1 MPTINLIESQ
11 ILSKRREES
20 NLRISKFTLI
30 GASSVIGLSY
40 FVLVAQGVGL
50 NGQQHEIEAK
60 LKKLKPIQEQIDA
73 NKKEESELDP
83 KLKTL
88 VSARVL
94 TNRWANLME
103 HLSVNTPENV
113 WLTSFKSTGYDAEKP
128 IHITFDGVGKTQ
140 TDVSEMMM
148 RTQNAR
154 DLEAVNLV
162 TTQEKLFEKVT
173 GIEFEMGGDIV
184 DTAEKKKKPAGSDKE
199 EKA

>member
-94 TNRWANLME
+94 TNRWG
-103 HLSVNTPENV
+103 T
-113 WLTSFKSTGYDAEKP
+113 Y
-128 IHITFDGVGKTQ
+128 
-140 TDVSEMMM
+140 
-148 RTQNAR
+148 R
-154 DLEAVNLV
+154 
-162 TTQEKLFEKVT
+162 
-173 GIEFEMGGDIV
+173 
-184 DTAEKKKKPAGSDKE
+184 
-199 EKA
+199 

>member
-1 MPTINLIESQ
+1 M
-11 ILSKRREES
+11 
-20 NLRISKFTLI
+20 
-30 GASSVIGLSY
+30 G
-40 FVLVAQGVGL
+40 
-50 NGQQHEIEAK
+50 
-60 LKKLKPIQEQIDA
+60 
-73 NKKEESELDP
+73 
-83 KLKTL
+83 
-88 VSARVL
+88 
-94 TNRWANLME
+94 